1 MFLNSSYYYY
11 IIIGLQAICV
21 IHCLRKGKDSKWI
34 WLIVF
39 LPLLG
44 CIVYIFQEIFPGNE
58 IKQVQSGVSTIINPT
73 GKIKKLE
80 KQLEFTDTFN
90 NRVAL
95 ADAYLETGATDKAIE
110 LYESSLTGAFTE
122 NEHVHLQ
129 LIIAWCIKKNYDAVL
144 PIAKKIYNLPQFARS
159 KAHIAYAIALEY
171 TGNKAQAEK
180 EYQTMK
186 ARFSNFEAR
195 YNYGRFLIRE
205 NRFDE
210 ARQLYKNIAE
220 EETQLSS
227 RERKYNRHWI
237 HLCKEELKKIGNIQV
252 VG

>member
-21 IHCLRKGKDSKWI
+21 IHCLRKGKNQQWI

-39 LPLLG
+39 LPLIG
-44 CIVYIFQEIFPGNE
+44 CLVYIFQEMFSGNE

-73 GKIKKLE
+73 GSIRKLE
-80 KQLEFTDTFN
+80 TQLKFSDTFN

-95 ADAYLETGATDKAIE
+95 ADAYLSTGATDRAIE

-122 NEHVHLQ
+122 NEHVHFQ
-129 LIIAWCIKKNYDAVL
+129 LIIAYCLKKDYESVL
-144 PIAKKIYNLPQFARS
+144 PLAKKIYNLPQFARS
-159 KAHIAYAIALEY
+159 KAHIAYAIALEH

-180 EYQTMK
+180 EYQLMR

-195 YNYGRFLIRE
+195 YNYGRFLIRD
-205 NRFDE
+205 NRFDD
-210 ARQLYKNIAE
+210 ARQLYKSIAE

-237 HLCKEELKKIGNIQV
+237 NLCKEELRKINSSQLV
-252 VG
+252 